1 MRRVLNQAANS
12 AARSKGT
19 HFQAVFRRLLPRLGV
34 THTLYRQEDHSEA
47 YAAAPA
53 APAT

>member
-1 MRRVLNQAANS
+1 
-12 AARSKGT
+12 
-19 HFQAVFRRLLPRLGV
+19 V

>member
-1 MRRVLNQAANS
+1 VN
-12 AARSKGT
+12 
-19 HFQAVFRRLLPRLGV
+19 LLV

-47 YAAAPA
+47 YAAAPV